1 MFNLSKQRQHFA
13 NIGAQSFVLA
23 TRRYYQRSG
32 LPALKIEITWSDMNK
47 DILSFVKAG
56 TCSLVMQENI
66 PGKE

>member
-23 TRRYYQRSG
+23 TRRCYQRSG
-32 LPALKIEITWSDMNK
+32 LSALKIEITWLDMNK
-47 DILSFVKAG
+47 GILSFIKTG